1 MMPSAASPFS
11 PLAIA
16 LEPGHLRYDPCH
28 DLIFPS
34 VLKVRGL
41 LAKPLGAYY
50 MYYAPHDAP
59 GGICLAYADAPT
71 GPWIEY
77 PENPLIACHWPPH
90 FDVSHVSSPHA
101 LWHPRERQVQLFFHG
116 ENRVTRQAFSRDGI
130 HFEYGGVAVDCSQL
144 PGTLAAFYA
153 RALYHPAR
161 ATSMGG
167 LLLWFGYSPTCPG
180 IYGAL
185 SDDGRHWT
193 PLADPAL
200 APREVNATHIAS
212 PCPFVLDGRTYVAFH
227 ADFPRSDK
235 QQADLLDKEGPLTD
249 IYVCAMAPDLTRHG
263 PPVRLLGREA
273 LAPDNERVSDPCLLV
288 EEDDVYL
295 FCTVG
300 RRLAQKVAVCHATRA
315 AFARFLRDSAP
326 CPWAAAAIPDFSS
339 CQKGHDGHTVT
350 PRTLVHRAAP
360 ARAPQGG
367 PPC

>member
-1 MMPSAASPFS
+1 MMFSAASPFS
-11 PLAIA
+11 PPALA
-16 LEPGHLRYDPCH
+16 LDPGRLRYNPCG

-34 VLKVRGL
+34 VLRVRGL
-41 LAKPLGAYY
+41 LENPLGAYY

-77 PENPLIACHWPPH
+77 PENPLIARHWAPH

-153 RALYHPAR
+153 RALYRPGR
-161 ATSMGG
+161 ASSVGG
-167 LLLWFGYSPTCPG
+167 LLLWFGYSLESPG
-180 IYGAL
+180 IYGAV
-185 SDDGRHWT
+185 SDDGRQWH
-193 PLADPAL
+193 PLAHPL
-200 APREVNATHIAS
+200 LTPREVNATYVAS
-212 PCPFVLDGRTYVAFH
+212 PCPFVLDGRMYVAFH
-227 ADFPRSDK
+227 ADFAQSAN

-249 IYVCAMAPDLTRHG
+249 IYVCAMAPDLTGHG

-273 LAPDNERVSDPCLLV
+273 FAPDNDRLSDPCLLI
-288 EEDDVYL
+288 EAHDVYL

-300 RRLAQKVAVCHATRA
+300 RRLAQKVAVCHAPRA
-315 AFARFLRDSAP
+315 AFARFLQTLGALPAGASGDN
-326 CPWAAAAIPDFSS
+326 PDGFGNS
-339 CQKGHDGHTVT
+339 D
-350 PRTLVHRAAP
+350 
-360 ARAPQGG
+360 AREGEPT
-367 PPC
+367 